1 MFCERPQL
9 ESTYYKSSILSQVS
23 EKTYM
28 VYTLEPSG
36 TKLKQAL
43 LHTNRIDWTDTH
55 REWEAIHEKHMPV
68 MREVFE
74 AKFCVGR
81 YLHHYHYYMPLE
93 EARDLKVGWVKI
105 SKD

>member
-1 MFCERPQL
+1 
-9 ESTYYKSSILSQVS
+9 
-23 EKTYM
+23 M

-93 EARDLKVGWVKI
+93 EARDLKVG
-105 SKD
+105 